1 MLSNFEQFL
10 SINCKAGYVFVML
23 YVLLK
28 VNISQVSPAILGE
41 RIRIRIGKVKKLLP
55 KYTVKRDV
63 KGSLAAF
70 AWIAEF
76 TNLAIY

>member
-28 VNISQVSPAILGE
+28 VNVSQVSPAILGE
-41 RIRIRIGKVKKLLP
+41 RRKIL
-55 KYTVKRDV
+55 
-63 KGSLAAF
+63 
-70 AWIAEF
+70 
-76 TNLAIY
+76 NLYNYKDWKSEKTAP